1 MEIINK
7 SFGILVQMDAIIMN
21 IPCQI
26 FGSKNNQNEI
36 NLITVLDLH
45 GNNLHVVEEF
55 KKEIFEVLRESF
67 N

>member
-1 MEIINK
+1 MEILNK

-55 KKEIFEVLRESF
+55 QKEILKILKESF